1 MKFSSILL
9 ATIIAQASAFSSPR
23 VAVSSTSRYAA
34 TLEAEAIEE
43 KAVSDAPVLDKEP
56 VTTSMDVEKDW
67 PVEDFVKD
75 SERVL
80 P

>member
-1 MKFSSILL
+1 MKFSSIL
-9 ATIIAQASAFSSPR
+9 IAAITSHASAFSSPKI
-23 VAVSSTSRYAA
+23 AVSRTSRYAA
-34 TLEAEAIEE
+34 TLEAEATQERT
-43 KAVSDAPVLDKEP
+43 VVDAPVLGKEP
-56 VTTSMDVEKDW
+56 VTTSMDAEKDW